1 MMLAPAARSDDGR
14 LDVMVACGVSRAVIL
29 RELARI
35 HYGGH
40 LANPRVRTLT
50 GASISIETLAP
61 ADSLLVEAD
70 GNVRGRTPAEFQ
82 VVRKA
87 LGVIL

>member
-1 MMLAPAARSDDGR
+1 MLAPAARSDDGH

-40 LANPRVRTLT
+40 LANPKVRTLG
-50 GASISIETLAP
+50 GASVRIETLAP
-61 ADSLLVEAD
+61 TCALLVEAD

-82 VVRKA
+82 VVPKA
-87 LGVIL
+87 LRVIL